1 MPLLKENHEFWNRVK
16 ELAQKNI
23 KSGAY
28 EYFIDPAQLLSIEN
42 DTANILVESSFHKEY
57 WNKLAELI
65 HTAGFEIFGKK
76 IDFALYAKDELSAE
90 KIKALSEESSIME
103 EKPFN
108 VSGGKLSSPALTG
121 LNGKY
126 RFENFVQGPGNK
138 WTLAAAVAVADKP
151 GDTYNPLFIYGGAGL
166 GKTHLM
172 HAIGNEILS
181 DNPNAKVK
189 YVSSENFVNDYVN
202 ATRKN
207 QMEEFEN
214 TYRNLDLLLLD
225 DVQFFS
231 DKEGT
236 KTEFFNTFNAL
247 YEKGAQI
254 VLTSDRI
261 PQELNN
267 LEERLVSRFSWG
279 LTTDITAPDY
289 ETRMAILLIK
299 SEASSLEF
307 PSETLSYIA
316 GQIDSNVRELEG
328 ALNRVEFVANANNVT
343 RVDIETASQAL
354 RSLKSQTNQVASNLT
369 VKRIQDEVAKHY
381 HLSISDLIG
390 PKRPKEIA
398 FARQIAMYLVREM
411 LGTSLPAIGNA
422 FGGRD
427 HTTVM
432 YACKQI
438 ADRMK
443 TDIDVQKDIDDI
455 KRKFL

>member
-1 MPLLKENHEFWNRVK
+1 MASLNENQKFWARVT
-16 ELAQKNI
+16 ELARQSIGKQ
-23 KSGAY
+23 AY
-28 EYFIDPAQLLSIEN
+28 DFFIEPAQLMSVEQ
-42 DTANILVESSFHKEY
+42 DTANILLDSGMKKDY
-57 WNKLAELI
+57 WKKQSDLI
-65 HTAGFEIFGKK
+65 TTAGFEVFGRM
-76 IDFALYAKDELSAE
+76 IDYELYANDELTDIELRRLNNQSPVDE
-90 KIKALSEESSIME
+90 PLSVA
-103 EKPFN
+103 KPTSPL
-108 VSGGKLSSPALTG
+108 VSG
-121 LNGKY
+121 LNEKY
-126 RFENFVQGPGNK
+126 NFENFVQGPGNR
-138 WTLAAAVAVADKP
+138 WTLAAAIAVADKP

-172 HAIGNEILS
+172 HAIGNQILT
-181 DNPNAKVK
+181 DNPTARIK

-207 QMEEFEN
+207 QMESFEN

-236 KTEFFNTFNAL
+236 KNEFFNTFNAL
-247 YEKGAQI
+247 YDKGSQI

-267 LEERLVSRFSWG
+267 LEDRLVSRFSWG

-299 SEASSLEF
+299 SESSHLEF

-328 ALNRVEFVANANNVT
+328 ALNRVEFVA
-343 RVDIETASQAL
+343 
-354 RSLKSQTNQVASNLT
+354 RSLKNATQQSLSNLT
-369 VKRIQDEVAKHY
+369 IKKIQDEVANYY
-381 HLSISDLIG
+381 HISFSDLVG

-398 FARQIAMYLVREM
+398 FPRQIAMYLVREL
-411 LGTSLPAIGNA
+411 LGTSLPAIGTA

-432 YACKQI
+432 YAYKQI
-438 ADRMK
+438 SDKMK
-443 TDIDVQKDIDDI
+443 NDMDVQKDIDSI
-455 KRKFL
+455 KRKF

>member
-1 MPLLKENHEFWNRVK
+1 MPLLKKNDEFWMRVK
-16 ELAQKNI
+16 QLAQKSI
-23 KSGAY
+23 KSAAY
-28 EYFIDPAQLLSIEN
+28 DYFIEPAQLLGIDD
-42 DTANILVESSFHKEY
+42 DTANILVESSFHKDY
-57 WNKLAELI
+57 WRKQSDLI
-65 HTAGFEIFGKK
+65 MTAGLEIFDKP
-76 IDFALYAKDELSAE
+76 IRFSLYAKDDISEDELNV
-90 KIKALSEESSIME
+90 LTQESSELIQE
-103 EKPFN
+103 LDTFKPP
-108 VSGGKLSSPALTG
+108 VPMMTG
-121 LNGKY
+121 LNKKY
-126 RFENFVQGPGNK
+126 RFGNFVQGPGNR

-172 HAIGNEILS
+172 HAIGNEILN
-181 DNPNAKVK
+181 DNPHAKVK

-207 QMEEFEN
+207 QMESFEE

-299 SEASSLEF
+299 SEASQLEF
-307 PSETLSYIA
+307 PSDTLGYIA

-328 ALNRVEFVANANNVT
+328 ALNRVEFVAKANNVSV
-343 RVDIETASQAL
+343 VDIETASQAL
-354 RSLKSQTNQVASNLT
+354 RSLKSSAAQTMSNLT
-369 VKRIQDEVAKHY
+369 IKRIQEEVAKFY
-381 HLSISDLIG
+381 HISLSDLVG

-398 FARQIAMYLVREM
+398 FPRQIAMYLVREL

-432 YACKQI
+432 YAYKQI
-438 ADRMK
+438 SDKMK
-443 TDIDVQKDIDDI
+443 SDSDVQKDIDSI
-455 KRKFL
+455 KQKFQ

>member
-1 MPLLKENHEFWNRVK
+1 MSLLIDNQKFWDRVT
-16 ELAQKNI
+16 ELAHQNI
-23 KSGAY
+23 GQQAF
-28 EYFIDPAQLLSIEN
+28 EFFIEPAQLLSIEK
-42 DTANILVESSFHKEY
+42 DVVNILLDSGMKKDY
-57 WNKLAELI
+57 WRKQSDLI
-65 HTAGFEIFGKK
+65 TTAGFEVFGRPLSYS
-76 IDFALYAKDELSAE
+76 LYAKDELSNAE
-90 KIKALSEESSIME
+90 LNRLTAKNADSLDSSIEMQ
-103 EKPFN
+103 KTSTPLVN
-108 VSGGKLSSPALTG
+108 G
-121 LNGKY
+121 LNEKY
-126 RFENFVQGPGNK
+126 IFENFVQGPGNR

-172 HAIGNEILS
+172 HAIGNEILK
-181 DNPNAKVK
+181 DNPTAKVK
-189 YVSSENFVNDYVN
+189 YVSSESFVNDYVN

-207 QMEEFEN
+207 QMENFEN

-247 YEKGAQI
+247 YDKGAQI

-299 SEASSLEF
+299 SESSHLEF

-328 ALNRVEFVANANNVT
+328 ALNRVEFVAKANGITV
-343 RVDIETASQAL
+343 VDIETASQAL
-354 RSLKSQTNQVASNLT
+354 RSLKNATQQTLSNLT
-369 VKRIQDEVAKHY
+369 IKKIQDEVANYY
-381 HLSISDLIG
+381 HISFSDLVG

-398 FARQIAMYLVREM
+398 FPRQIAMYLVREL
-411 LGTSLPAIGNA
+411 LGTSLPAIGTA

-432 YACKQI
+432 YAYRQI
-438 ADRMK
+438 SDKMK
-443 TDIDVQKDIDDI
+443 TDIEVQKDIDSI
-455 KRKFL
+455 KRKF

>member
-1 MPLLKENHEFWNRVK
+1 MSLLTENQKFWDRVT
-16 ELAQKNI
+16 ELAHQNI
-23 KSGAY
+23 GQQAF
-28 EYFIDPAQLLSIEN
+28 EFFIEPAQLLSIEK
-42 DTANILVESSFHKEY
+42 DVVNILLDSGMKKDY
-57 WNKLAELI
+57 WRKQSDLI
-65 HTAGFEIFGKK
+65 TTAGFEIFGRPLTYS
-76 IDFALYAKDELSAE
+76 LYAKDELSSNELNKLTSKDNVAE
-90 KIKALSEESSIME
+90 TTSSETIATA
-103 EKPFN
+103 PIAN
-108 VSGGKLSSPALTG
+108 G
-121 LNGKY
+121 LNEKY
-126 RFENFVQGPGNK
+126 IFENFVQGPGNR

-172 HAIGNEILS
+172 HAIGNEILK
-181 DNPNAKVK
+181 DNPTAKVK

-207 QMEEFEN
+207 QMENFEN

-247 YEKGAQI
+247 YDKGAQI

-299 SEASSLEF
+299 SESSRLEF

-328 ALNRVEFVANANNVT
+328 ALNRVEFVAKANGITV
-343 RVDIETASQAL
+343 VDIETASQAL
-354 RSLKSQTNQVASNLT
+354 RSLKNATQQSLSNLT
-369 VKRIQDEVAKHY
+369 IKKIQDEVANYY
-381 HLSISDLIG
+381 HISFSDLVG

-398 FARQIAMYLVREM
+398 FPRQIAMYLVREL
-411 LGTSLPAIGNA
+411 LGTSLPAIGTA

-432 YACKQI
+432 YAYRQI
-438 ADRMK
+438 SDKMK
-443 TDIDVQKDIDDI
+443 TDIEVQKDIDSI
-455 KRKFL
+455 KRKF

>member
-1 MPLLKENHEFWNRVK
+1 MPLLKENHEFWTRVK

-28 EYFIDPAQLLSIEN
+28 EYFIDPAQLMSIEN
-42 DTANILVESSFHKEY
+42 DTANILVESSFHKDY
-57 WNKLAELI
+57 WRKQSDLI
-65 HTAGFEIFGKK
+65 STAGFEVFGKP
-76 IDFALYAKDELSAE
+76 ISYALYAKDELSTNELNKLSQEPEEDILPA
-90 KIKALSEESSIME
+90 KNNMALS
-103 EKPFN
+103 P
-108 VSGGKLSSPALTG
+108 VLTG

-126 RFENFVQGPGNK
+126 TFENFVQGPGNR

-172 HAIGNEILS
+172 HAIGNEILT

-207 QMEEFEN
+207 QMENFEH

-236 KTEFFNTFNAL
+236 KTEFFNTFNTL

-299 SEASSLEF
+299 SEASNLDF

-354 RSLKSQTNQVASNLT
+354 RSLKSQANQSLSNLT
-369 VKRIQDEVAKHY
+369 IKKIQDEVAKYY
-381 HLSISDLIG
+381 HISISDLIG

-398 FARQIAMYLVREM
+398 FPRQIAMYLVREL

-432 YACKQI
+432 YAYKQI
-438 ADRMK
+438 SDKMK
-443 TDIDVQKDIDDI
+443 NDIEVQKDIDSI

>member
-1 MPLLKENHEFWNRVK
+1 MAYLNENQKFWARVT
-16 ELAQKNI
+16 ELAQQSIGKQ
-23 KSGAY
+23 AY
-28 EYFIDPAQLLSIEN
+28 DFFIEPAQLMSVEQ
-42 DTANILVESSFHKEY
+42 DTANILLDSGMKKDY
-57 WNKLAELI
+57 WKKQSDLI
-65 HTAGFEIFGKK
+65 TTAGFEIFGRM
-76 IDFALYAKDELSAE
+76 IDYELYANDELTE
-90 KIKALSEESSIME
+90 LELHRLNNQSSIE
-103 EKPFN
+103 EQPRSTVKPTSPL
-108 VSGGKLSSPALTG
+108 VSG
-121 LNGKY
+121 LNEKY
-126 RFENFVQGPGNK
+126 NFENFVQGPGNR
-138 WTLAAAVAVADKP
+138 WTLAAAIAVADKP

-172 HAIGNEILS
+172 HAIGNQILT
-181 DNPNAKVK
+181 DNPTARIK

-207 QMEEFEN
+207 QMENFEN

-236 KTEFFNTFNAL
+236 KNEFFNTFNAL
-247 YEKGAQI
+247 YDKGSQI

-267 LEERLVSRFSWG
+267 LEDRLVSRFSWG

-299 SEASSLEF
+299 SESSRLEF

-328 ALNRVEFVANANNVT
+328 ALNRVEFVARANGIAV
-343 RVDIETASQAL
+343 VDIETASQAL
-354 RSLKSQTNQVASNLT
+354 RSLKNATQQSLSNLT
-369 VKRIQDEVAKHY
+369 IKKIQDEVANYY
-381 HLSISDLIG
+381 HISFSDLVG

-398 FARQIAMYLVREM
+398 FPRQIAMYLVREL
-411 LGTSLPAIGNA
+411 LGTSLPAIGTA

-432 YACKQI
+432 YAYKQI
-438 ADRMK
+438 SDKMK
-443 TDIDVQKDIDDI
+443 NDMDVQKDIDSI
-455 KRKFL
+455 KRKF

>member
-1 MPLLKENHEFWNRVK
+1 MPLLKENHEFWTRVK

-42 DTANILVESSFHKEY
+42 DTANILVESSFHKDY
-57 WNKLAELI
+57 WRKQSDLI
-65 HTAGFEIFGKK
+65 STAGFEVFGKP
-76 IDFALYAKDELSAE
+76 ISFSLYAKDELTAPE
-90 KIKALSEESSIME
+90 LS
-103 EKPFN
+103 
-108 VSGGKLSSPALTG
+108 KLSNDQNFKDETEISREVPEGLPLLTG

-126 RFENFVQGPGNK
+126 RFENFVQGPGNR

-172 HAIGNEILS
+172 HAIGNEILT
-181 DNPNAKVK
+181 DNPTAKVK

-207 QMEEFEN
+207 QMENFEN

-236 KTEFFNTFNAL
+236 KTEFFNTFNTL

-299 SEASSLEF
+299 SEASALNF

-328 ALNRVEFVANANNVT
+328 ALNRVEFVANANHVT

-354 RSLKSQTNQVASNLT
+354 RSLKSQATQSLSNLT
-369 VKRIQDEVAKHY
+369 IKRIQDETARYY

-398 FARQIAMYLVREM
+398 FPRQIAMYLVREL

-432 YACKQI
+432 YAYKQI
-438 ADRMK
+438 SDKMK
-443 TDIDVQKDIDDI
+443 TDIEVQKDIDSI

>member
-1 MPLLKENHEFWNRVK
+1 MSLLTENQKFWDRVT
-16 ELAQKNI
+16 ELAHQNI
-23 KSGAY
+23 GQQAF
-28 EYFIDPAQLLSIEN
+28 EFFIEPAQLLSIEK
-42 DTANILVESSFHKEY
+42 DVVNILLDSGMKKDY
-57 WNKLAELI
+57 WRKQSDLI
-65 HTAGFEIFGKK
+65 TTAGFEIFGRPLTYS
-76 IDFALYAKDELSAE
+76 LYAKDELSSNELNKLTSKDNVAE
-90 KIKALSEESSIME
+90 ATSSETITTV
-103 EKPFN
+103 PIAN
-108 VSGGKLSSPALTG
+108 G
-121 LNGKY
+121 LNEKY
-126 RFENFVQGPGNK
+126 IFENFVQGPGNR

-172 HAIGNEILS
+172 HAIGNEILK
-181 DNPNAKVK
+181 DNPTAKVK

-207 QMEEFEN
+207 QMENFEN

-247 YEKGAQI
+247 YDKGAQI

-299 SEASSLEF
+299 SESSRLEF

-328 ALNRVEFVANANNVT
+328 ALNRVEFVAKANGITV
-343 RVDIETASQAL
+343 VDIETASQAL
-354 RSLKSQTNQVASNLT
+354 RSLKNATQQSLSNLT
-369 VKRIQDEVAKHY
+369 IKKIQDEVANYY
-381 HLSISDLIG
+381 HISFSDLVG

-398 FARQIAMYLVREM
+398 FPRQIAMYLVREL
-411 LGTSLPAIGNA
+411 LGTSLPAIGTA

-432 YACKQI
+432 YAYRQI
-438 ADRMK
+438 SDKMK
-443 TDIDVQKDIDDI
+443 TDIEVQKDIDSI
-455 KRKFL
+455 KRKF

>member
-1 MPLLKENHEFWNRVK
+1 MSLLTENQKFWDRVT
-16 ELAQKNI
+16 ELAHQNI
-23 KSGAY
+23 GQQAF
-28 EYFIDPAQLLSIEN
+28 EFFIEPAQLLSIEK
-42 DTANILVESSFHKEY
+42 DVVNILLDSGMKKDY
-57 WNKLAELI
+57 WRKQSDLI
-65 HTAGFEIFGKK
+65 TTAGFEIFGRPLTYS
-76 IDFALYAKDELSAE
+76 LYAKDELSSNELNKLTSKDNVAE
-90 KIKALSEESSIME
+90 TTSSETITTA
-103 EKPFN
+103 PIAN
-108 VSGGKLSSPALTG
+108 G
-121 LNGKY
+121 LNEKY
-126 RFENFVQGPGNK
+126 IFENFVQGPGNR

-172 HAIGNEILS
+172 HAIGNEILK
-181 DNPNAKVK
+181 DNPTAKVK

-207 QMEEFEN
+207 QMENFEN

-247 YEKGAQI
+247 YDKGAQI

-299 SEASSLEF
+299 SESSRLEF

-328 ALNRVEFVANANNVT
+328 ALNRVEFVAKANGITV
-343 RVDIETASQAL
+343 VDIETASQAL
-354 RSLKSQTNQVASNLT
+354 RSLKNATQQSLSNLT
-369 VKRIQDEVAKHY
+369 IKKIQDEVANYY
-381 HLSISDLIG
+381 HISFSDLVG

-398 FARQIAMYLVREM
+398 FPRQIAMYLVREL
-411 LGTSLPAIGNA
+411 LGTSLPAIGTA

-432 YACKQI
+432 YAYRQI
-438 ADRMK
+438 SDKMK
-443 TDIDVQKDIDDI
+443 TDIEVQKDIDSI
-455 KRKFL
+455 KRKF